1 MKKYYLIWKGYKNTN
16 IVGFRS
22 LDTLTKCLNKL
33 IYTYDKDLE
42 FQIIYGEEI
51 FLDGDYYDQFYKRE
65 MGRIQINQGNP

>member
-51 FLDGDYYDQFYKRE
+51 FLDGDYYD
-65 MGRIQINQGNP
+65 